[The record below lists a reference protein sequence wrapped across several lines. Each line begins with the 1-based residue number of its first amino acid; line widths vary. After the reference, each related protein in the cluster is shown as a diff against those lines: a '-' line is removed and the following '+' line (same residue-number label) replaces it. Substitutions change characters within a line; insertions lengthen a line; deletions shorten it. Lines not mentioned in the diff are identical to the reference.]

1 MFNEMSNFK
10 NELFNNYCTLN
21 NEKTCFTRLL
31 NGEKSTGKKI
41 REKNKK
47 IDVIQDGAILI
58 NGNNIVN
65 NSHLNGTFLITFNG
79 STEINNISY
88 TNLENKIL
96 NYLTTNHFKN
106 YEISD
111 YILSNNS
118 ELSLD
123 NINILNPF
131 I

>member
-1 MFNEMSNFK
+1 MSNFK
-10 NELFNNYCTLN
+10 NELFNNYCTSIK
-21 NEKTCFTRLL
+21 EKTCFSRLI
-31 NGEKSTGKKI
+31 NGEKSTCKKL
-41 REKNKK
+41 REGNKE
-47 IDVIQDGAILI
+47 IDIIQDGAILI

-65 NSHLNGTFLITFNG
+65 NSHLNGSFLITFNG
-79 STEINNISY
+79 ISY

-96 NYLTTNHFKN
+96 NFLTTNHFKN

-111 YILSNNS
+111 YILSNNL

-131 I
+131 IKINNTIS